1 VGLPYWFE
9 TDNEIIDMAP
19 DRAQILQITS
29 PCDSIVVLRADEVNP
44 NPVIRCTLRGI
55 NGRHIIC
62 HPIET
67 HGLVFLEDPKFLI
80 YKDHHPV
87 SEGGD
92 FLLRIHGGSKNFR
105 PFPHLESEGMCA
117 TLSLGN
123 ASRAVTTDS
132 PPADFVA
139 NVCAARRVH
148 LALGCVD
155 QARIPTISISD
166 ILLAGGVEGL
176 SSRAQVIGFITG
188 ILKNKY
194 FKEDLEEPEKGT
206 DLARI
211 RQRANKIIQDH
222 CIDRNHTTLVWARE
236 GEGLSSRMARQV
248 CRLLQ
253 GEDFSPQLITSL
265 NGISTLASDEDFFD
279 VNPALFPSHEFVQV
293 DLINGCVNVSNFT
306 PGGRVSCIG
315 SANVV
320 R

>member
-9 TDNEIIDMAP
+9 TNDEIIDVAP

-29 PCDSIVVLRADEVNP
+29 PSDSIVVLRADEVNP

-67 HGLVFLEDPKFLI
+67 HGLVFLEDPEFLI

-176 SSRAQVIGFITG
+176 SSRAQVIGFIIG

-194 FKEDLEEPEKGT
+194 FRDDLEEPEKGS

-279 VNPALFPSHEFVQV
+279 VNPALFPSHEFVH
-293 DLINGCVNVSNFT
+293 C
-306 PGGRVSCIG
+306 
-315 SANVV
+315 
-320 R
+320 